1 MLETITG
8 HGIDCVRYSGPRAD
22 KLFQRNVQVLAIVT
36 NDPEYQDCLLYLAF
50 RDNYPGRKEWILYYK
65 DVYSF
70 GEGSVILRLFAT
82 SEAGES
88 TVCEAATNAFA
99 GQTKQL
105 TFQPLVRVLS
115 P

>member
-1 MLETITG
+1 MLETITS

-36 NDPEYQDCLLYLAF
+36 NDPEYPDCLLYLAF

-70 GEGSVILRLFAT
+70 YSFGEGSVILRLFAM
-82 SEAGES
+82 SEAEEP
-88 TVCEAATNAFA
+88 TICETAKNAFS
-99 GQTKQL
+99 GQT
-105 TFQPLVRVLS
+105 VLS
-115 P
+115 ATFCT